1 MGNKMGQKAIV
12 LINIEIGSE
21 EEVLSQLAKIPNVK
35 ETYLVYGVY
44 DIVAV
49 IEANTQ
55 DELREIVV
63 KNVRRIPK
71 VRSTTT
77 MMVIEEHKK

>member
-1 MGNKMGQKAIV
+1 MVQKAIV

-21 EEVLSQLAKIPNVK
+21 EEIMSQLAKIPNVK

-44 DIVAV
+44 DVVAV
-49 IEANTQ
+49 VEAQTQ
-55 DELREIVV
+55 DELRELVV
-63 KNVRRIPK
+63 KHIRRLPK

>member
-1 MGNKMGQKAIV
+1 MNMVQKAIV

-21 EEVLSQLAKIPNVK
+21 EEIMSQLAKIPNVK

-44 DIVAV
+44 DVVAV
-49 IEANTQ
+49 VEAQTQ
-55 DELREIVV
+55 DELRELVV
-63 KNVRRIPK
+63 KHIRRLPK

>member
-1 MGNKMGQKAIV
+1 MPQKALV

-21 EEVLSQLAKIPNVK
+21 EEVLSKLREIPNVK

-49 IEANTQ
+49 IEAQTQ

-63 KNVRRIPK
+63 KHVRRIPK
-71 VRSTTT
+71 IRSTTT
-77 MMVIEEHKK
+77 MMVIEEFKK

>member
-1 MGNKMGQKAIV
+1 MPQKALV

-21 EEVLSQLAKIPNVK
+21 EEVLSKLREIPNIK

-49 IEANTQ
+49 IEAQTQ

-63 KNVRRIPK
+63 KHVRRIPK
-71 VRSTTT
+71 IRSTTT
-77 MMVIEEHKK
+77 MMVIEEFKK

>member
-1 MGNKMGQKAIV
+1 MAQKAIV

-21 EEVLSQLAKIPNVK
+21 EEVLNQLNKIPNVK

-49 IEANTQ
+49 IEAQTQ

-63 KNVRRIPK
+63 KHVRRLPK

-77 MMVIEEHKK
+77 MMVIEERKK